1 MRIEVPGGLSFEL
14 HGPLLCYPK
23 PDPSEFSKRVSEMRG
38 LGVRALILG
47 GPKEIGRFR
56 ILGKGCTSLVIKAE
70 AAEGMAALKA
80 RRLDANRPSMAREA
94 ELLALANRAGIGP
107 KLMGASED
115 FLLMEFVEG
124 HDISSVLDRPLE
136 LGLGPD
142 ALRGVLG
149 ALLFD
154 AFKLDS
160 IGLDHG
166 ELSRA
171 DGHVIIARDGRAFI
185 LDFESAS
192 VSRRPS
198 NLTSLAHYL
207 FLSRRSG
214 GLAPILG
221 MPDRGVLIE
230 ALREYKAA
238 PSIERFQRVMRALG
252 LGGGKEI

>member
-1 MRIEVPGGLSFEL
+1 MR
-14 HGPLLCYPK
+14 
-23 PDPSEFSKRVSEMRG
+23 R
-38 LGVRALILG
+38 LGVRGLILG
-47 GPKEIGRFR
+47 GPKEVGRFR

-70 AAEGMAALKA
+70 AADGIAALKV
-80 RRLDANRPSMAREA
+80 RRIDSNRPSMAREA
-94 ELLALANRAGIGP
+94 ELLALANGVGIGP
-107 KLMGASED
+107 RLIGASEN

-124 HDISSVLDRPLE
+124 HDISAFLDHPLE

-142 ALRGVLG
+142 ALRGALE

-171 DGHVIIARDGRAFI
+171 DGHVMIARDGRAFI

-192 VSRRPS
+192 VGRRPS
-198 NLTSLAHYL
+198 NLPSLAHYL
-207 FLSRRSG
+207 FLSRRSS

-221 MPDRGVLIE
+221 RPDRGALIE
-230 ALREYKAA
+230 ALREYKRG
-238 PSIERFQRVMRALG
+238 PSIERFLRVMGVLG
-252 LGGGKEI
+252 LGEEKKYRPPDGL

>member
-1 MRIEVPGGLSFEL
+1 MRIEVPQGLSFEL

-23 PDPSEFSKRVSEMRG
+23 PDPSEFSRRVSEMSR
-38 LGVRALILG
+38 LGVRGLILG

-70 AAEGMAALKA
+70 AAEGMAALKV
-80 RRLDANRPSMAREA
+80 RRIDANRPSMAREA

-107 KLMGASED
+107 RLMGASEN

-124 HDISSVLDRPLE
+124 YDISSLLDSSLE
-136 LGLGPD
+136 MGPGPE
-142 ALRGVLG
+142 ALRSALR
-149 ALLFD
+149 ALLLD

-171 DGHVIIARDGRAFI
+171 DGHIMIARDGKPFI

-192 VSRRPS
+192 VNRRPS
-198 NLTSLAHYL
+198 NLASLAHYL

-214 GLAPILG
+214 GLASTLG
-221 MPDRGVLIE
+221 RPDRKALIE
-230 ALREYKAA
+230 ALREYKMG
-238 PSIERFQRVMRALG
+238 PSIERFRKVMRILG
-252 LGGGKEI
+252 LGEGKEI